1 MSGGD
6 RYSYDELNEMISKQV
21 KSENKEKEKITKKDK
36 FMNDLY
42 RTSTNLTFDN
52 LKTLF
57 VNQIT
62 PEKDEKI
69 MDNKD
74 NYIYVAPK

>member
-57 VNQIT
+57 VNQIN

>member
-57 VNQIT
+57 VNQIN
-62 PEKDEKI
+62 PEKDKKI

-74 NYIYVAPK
+74 NYLYVAPK